1 MDLSQYLQGFSFR
14 FVQPGAR
21 SAARALAPGLRRLG
35 LPLDALNTR
44 LPLDRDQ
51 MRRRLGRTGLGAAAS
66 PLAIRAII
74 NRGVAHLGR
83 DEAFVAYGVGDGD
96 LLLAAIAGN
105 SEKHCIGIRDHHLK
119 EPRAVFQRRLA
130 ALANEDSHFIEEGF
144 RECVARLGSR
154 RIGMAFVSAL
164 THESVARRLADCQLY
179 LAENAYLL
187 VDNANCARTRDAVLE
202 FASAGPNQY
211 RVLFEAR
218 TKQECSLTWGRGLI
232 VMQLLGRNALVRHH
246 SEPATSPVLV
256 PAA

>member
-14 FVQPGAR
+14 FVQPGGR

-44 LPLDRDQ
+44 LPFDRDQ
-51 MRRRLGRTGLGAAAS
+51 TRRRLGRTGLGAAAP

-74 NRGVAHLGR
+74 NRGVSSLGR
-83 DEAFVAYGVGDGD
+83 EAFVAYGIGDGD

-105 SEKHCIGIRDHHLK
+105 SGKHCIGIRDRRPN
-119 EPRAVFQRRLA
+119 EPSAVFRRRLA
-130 ALANEDSHFIEEGF
+130 ELANEDCHSIEEDFCG
-144 RECVARLGSR
+144 CVARLGNR
-154 RIGMAFVSAL
+154 RIGICLVSAL

-202 FASAGPNQY
+202 FASGGPNQY

-232 VMQLLGRNALVRHH
+232 AMQLLGRNALVP
-246 SEPATSPVLV
+246 SLLAPVTSPMLV